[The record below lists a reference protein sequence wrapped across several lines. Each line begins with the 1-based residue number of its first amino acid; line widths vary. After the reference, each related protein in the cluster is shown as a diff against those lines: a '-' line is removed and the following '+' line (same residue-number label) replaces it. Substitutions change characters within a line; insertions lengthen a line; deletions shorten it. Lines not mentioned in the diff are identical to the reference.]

1 MSTTDMDAATR
12 RPLRRIHRRANPTT
26 IAVEGDNCAQQ
37 EAAWSISNGEVI
49 VGFNGKL
56 NDGDESSPP
65 SHEERTEKRRAARR
79 SRPDASGRINNQ
91 ECHIL
96 AFTEKLEELVV
107 EALAR
112 Q

>member
-1 MSTTDMDAATR
+1 MDAATR

-26 IAVEGDNCAQQ
+26 IAVEEDNRAQQ
-37 EAAWSISNGEVI
+37 EAEWIVSNGEVV
-49 VGFNGKL
+49 VGFYGTL
-56 NDGDESSPP
+56 NDSDDSNPP
-65 SHEERTEKRRAARR
+65 RQEERTEKRRAARR